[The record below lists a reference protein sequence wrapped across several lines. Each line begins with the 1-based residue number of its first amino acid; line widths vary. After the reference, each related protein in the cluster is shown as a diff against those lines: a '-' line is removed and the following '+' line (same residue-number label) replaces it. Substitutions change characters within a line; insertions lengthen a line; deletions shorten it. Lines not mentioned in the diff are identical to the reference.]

1 MSNDK
6 TAKAETKTE
15 APKTD
20 IPRADSNGKSTPET
34 ELPKMQIPNFMKM
47 DLPFEQWSQLAREN
61 AQRLQTTINA
71 YWDELAGYENAM
83 YERARAASADLANL
97 AQESIAYVSALS
109 AEFRRMSVE
118 ATKRVT
124 DTFRA

>member
-6 TAKAETKTE
+6 TAKAETKAE

-20 IPRADSNGKSTPET
+20 IPRAAQDTTPKT
-34 ELPKMQIPNFMKM
+34 EPKMQMPNFMKM

-109 AEFRRMSVE
+109 AEFRRMSIE

>member
-1 MSNDK
+1 MCNDK

-20 IPRADSNGKSTPET
+20 IPRVDSTPKT
-34 ELPKMQIPNFMKM
+34 EMPKMQFPNFMKM

-97 AQESIAYVSALS
+97 AQESIAYVSAL
-109 AEFRRMSVE
+109 
-118 ATKRVT
+118 
-124 DTFRA
+124 

>member
-15 APKTD
+15 APKSD
-20 IPRADSNGKSTPET
+20 IPRADSTPKTET
-34 ELPKMQIPNFMKM
+34 PKGDRPMQFPNFMKM

-61 AQRLQTTINA
+61 AQRLQTTLNA